1 MDNVPDL
8 RALPG
13 SWTRRLN
20 SQVHMQNYNLSADQV
35 NEGLRLVSC
44 FAHFF
49 PLFYQNLFE
58 PALMN
63 KLVPCIWLS
72 SVALEMFR
80 L

>member
-44 FAHFF
+44 FAHFSF
-49 PLFYQNLFE
+49 
-58 PALMN
+58 
-63 KLVPCIWLS
+63 ILS
-72 SVALEMFR
+72 KFI
-80 L
+80 